1 MKPLERKV
9 QHMRHTL
16 QISVSKETPGGGI
29 ISCRHVTVR
38 EKLLRFLLGK
48 RQRLTVI
55 VPGDSVESVSINEVG
70 GKGGKEHE

>member
-1 MKPLERKV
+1 MKPLERKE
-9 QHMRHTL
+9 QHMRHTV

-29 ISCRHVTVR
+29 ISCRHATVT

-55 VPGDSVESVSINEVG
+55 VPGDSVESLSINEVG
-70 GKGGKEHE
+70 GEGGKEHE